1 MAEIYNGVDEL
12 VGKTPL
18 LRLRRMENE
27 YGLRAR
33 LIAKLELFNPGGSVK
48 DRVAVAMINDAER
61 RGILTRGSVI
71 IEPTSGNT
79 GLGLC
84 AVAASRGYRAIIVM
98 PETMS
103 EERKMLMRAYGAEL
117 VLTDGKRGMSGAIE
131 KAEEL
136 SKTIDGAFLAG
147 QFVNPENPRAHYL
160 TTGPEIYE
168 DTDGEIDFFVAGVGT
183 GGTISG
189 VAKYLK
195 ERSPEIKAVAVEPSN
210 SAVLSGECA
219 GAHGLQ
225 GIGAGFIPEVLDA
238 SLIDEVMKVTEDEA
252 YLAARV
258 LGSKEG
264 ILVGISSGAALSAAL
279 KVASRPENEG
289 KTVVA
294 LLPDTGERYHSTPL
308 FIK

>member
-1 MAEIYNGVDEL
+1 
-12 VGKTPL
+12 
-18 LRLRRMENE
+18 
-27 YGLRAR
+27 
-33 LIAKLELFNPGGSVK
+33 
-48 DRVAVAMINDAER
+48 
-61 RGILTRGSVI
+61 
-71 IEPTSGNT
+71 
-79 GLGLC
+79 
-84 AVAASRGYRAIIVM
+84 
-98 PETMS
+98 
-103 EERKMLMRAYGAEL
+103 MRAYGAEL

-147 QFVNPENPRAHYL
+147 QFVNPENPRAHYM

-168 DTDGEIDFFVAGVGT
+168 DTDGEIYFCVAGVGT

-225 GIGAGFIPEVLDA
+225 GLGAGFIPEVLDA

-289 KTVVA
+289 KTVVV
-294 LLPDTGERYHSTPL
+294 LLPDTGERYLSTPL